1 MIRLPRWII
10 SIVTILLLLNP
21 VLTAVLGFYRYNN
34 QGFVISALVLYFVGG
49 LLSVLYYK
57 QLRMPLPI
65 ALFNLALAVVVPLL
79 VNLSLDA
86 TARGTQATWYVTGIA
101 TLMAINAVR
110 QHKITA
116 WIGFGV
122 LTLQVISWGGF
133 EVLFNA
139 GIAGAFGLVAAAHA
153 ISVGLQK
160 SALEASGYLELAKT
174 TAAASAV
181 ETAIR
186 AERSTRLT
194 NTLQGAMPILKK
206 IANGEIGEREREE
219 CRLLE
224 ADLRDEIRG
233 RMLLNPRLKKA
244 VWSARSRGVEVV
256 LLDEGGLEGV
266 SAETAEAYRDR
277 LAEELEKIRE
287 GRVTIRAPHQ
297 DRHKVTFVA
306 SRAGT
311 AKPDVWLQL

>member
-1 MIRLPRWII
+1 MIRLPRWLI
-10 SIVTILLLLNP
+10 SVVTILLLLNP

-34 QGFVISALVLYFVGG
+34 PGYVIFALAAYLAGG

-65 ALFNLALAVVVPLL
+65 ALLNLGLAVIVPLF
-79 VNLSLDA
+79 VNLSLDE

-101 TLMAINAVR
+101 TLLAINAIR
-110 QHKITA
+110 QHKIIA

-122 LTLQVISWGGF
+122 LTIQIISWGGF
-133 EVLFNA
+133 EVFFNA
-139 GIAGAFGLVAAAHA
+139 GLAGALGLVVAAHA
-153 ISVGLQK
+153 ISVGLEN
-160 SALEASGYLELAKT
+160 SSREASGYLELAKS
-174 TAAASAV
+174 TAATSAV

-186 AERSTRLT
+186 AERSTRLN

-219 CRLLE
+219 ARLLE

-233 RMLLNPRLKKA
+233 RMLLNPRLKLA
-244 VWSARSRGVEVV
+244 VRSARSRGVEVV

-266 SAETAEAYRDR
+266 SEENAEAYRDR
-277 LAEELEKIRE
+277 LSDELEKIRE

-306 SRAGT
+306 SRSGT